1 MQVDPAAVKMM
12 LTHML
17 KPWHEA
23 VADPVTAQEAVLH
36 KLVADYAKTGYGKQ
50 HGAEN
55 IETLDDYRRASPQ
68 DMAESILANHGK
80 GHDDATCVV
89 VLCLE

>member
-23 VADPVTAQEAVLH
+23 VADPAPAQEVVLH
-36 KLVADYAKTGYGKQ
+36 NLVSDYAKTEYGKQ

-55 IETLDDYRRASPQ
+55 IEEIQYEGMEAFQPP
-68 DMAESILANHGK
+68 N
-80 GHDDATCVV
+80 V
-89 VLCLE
+89 